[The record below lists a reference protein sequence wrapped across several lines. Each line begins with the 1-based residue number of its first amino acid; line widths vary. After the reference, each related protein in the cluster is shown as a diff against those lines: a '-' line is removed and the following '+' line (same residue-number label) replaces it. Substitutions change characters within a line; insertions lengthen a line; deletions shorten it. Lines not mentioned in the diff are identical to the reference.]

1 MGFWP
6 TPPSW
11 GSVVVWE
18 DVMDEIVSGGGPLVL
33 DGGLATRLEAY
44 GCDLRGD
51 LWSARLLTDAP
62 ELIRQAH
69 RDFFEAG
76 ADVAISAGYQA
87 SVDGFTSRGIRS
99 EERRGGKEGRTRG
112 APEDGQEGKAGT
124 EAGRGTERSVKRTG
138 RKRER

>member
-1 MGFWP
+1 PSCGRLRDVCCGVWPRGFLGGVCLVWRVGFWA
-6 TPPSW
+6 TPPAW

-69 RDFFEAG
+69 RDFFEA
-76 ADVAISAGYQA
+76 
-87 SVDGFTSRGIRS
+87 
-99 EERRGGKEGRTRG
+99 
-112 APEDGQEGKAGT
+112 
-124 EAGRGTERSVKRTG
+124 
-138 RKRER
+138 